1 MPQMAP
7 AWWTTLY
14 FMFILSFLIMCFLL
28 YYHTYFTPQTLKGDS
43 MIQPKINWK
52 W

>member
-14 FMFILSFLIMCFLL
+14 FVFILSFLIMCFLL
-28 YYHTYFTPQTLKGDS
+28 YYHTYFMPHLNKKNSITQL
-43 MIQPKINWK
+43 KINWK

>member
-14 FMFILSFLIMCFLL
+14 FVFIISFLIMCFLL
-28 YYHTYFTPQTLKGDS
+28 YYHTYFMPQTTKS
-43 MIQPKINWK
+43 NEIPQSKINWK